1 MSEWVKLKA
10 ADGFE
15 LSAYVTRPEGE
26 VLGGIVILQEIFGVN
41 KSIRAVADHYAAEGF
56 VAIAPQLM
64 DRIEPGLELGYSE
77 ADMKKAFS
85 LYPKLNPDL
94 SVKDVAA
101 AFAHLAG
108 EGKGT
113 AVLGFCYGGLT
124 TWLSATRGPAN
135 GFTPTCAVGYYAG
148 GIGNVATEEPSC
160 PVLLHFGANDDHIGQ
175 EQVQAVRNAH
185 AEVVIYEYEGA
196 GHAFANPDR
205 PSYVADAAK
214 LADSRSLDFLNRH
227 IG

>member
-15 LSAYVTRPEGE
+15 LSAYVSRPEGE

-41 KSIRAVADHYAAEGF
+41 QSIQAVADHYAEEGF

-64 DRIEPGLELGYSE
+64 DRIELGLNLGYDE
-77 ADMKKAFS
+77 AGMKKAFS
-85 LYPKLNPDL
+85 LYPELKPEL

-101 AFAHLAG
+101 AFQHIAG

-135 GFTPTCAVGYYAG
+135 GFTPTCAIGYYPG
-148 GIGNVATEEPSC
+148 GVGNVATEEPSC

-175 EQVQAVRNAH
+175 DQIQAVRNAH
-185 AEVVIYEYEGA
+185 SEVVIYEYEGA

-205 PSYVADAAK
+205 PSYVAEAAK
-214 LADSRSLDFLNRH
+214 LAAGRSFNFLNRH
-227 IG
+227 IA